1 MINGYNILKCIGIA
15 FGYGSL
21 ISVVLLY
28 KAIKIL
34 TANMKKYDYEMID
47 INEEINNST
56 LLENI

>member
-34 TANMKKYDYEMID
+34 TVNMKNYDYEMID
-47 INEEINNST
+47 IMKKLIIQHS
-56 LLENI
+56 